1 MRWHTAERLSPR
13 QALTPDG
20 FLIVTDTIIARCGDQ
35 IYHATEVPLDP
46 DDHGMVTVARD
57 ASEVFRPEAI
67 ASFEGKAITD
77 DHPFEEVTPANH
89 RQLAIGHVQNVR
101 RGTGD
106 DADCLV
112 ADLVFT
118 DPAAIEKVRGKRKL
132 ALSCGYDARYERVSR
147 GRGAQRQIVGNHV
160 ALVDEGRCGARCSI
174 GDSGAVIYSY
184 LARDRHRAAYGGE
197 LPPATH
203 DTGCGCD
210 VCQGH
215 AGLPARPRAIEAADD
230 RAAPPSAPTAR
241 RRRRR
246 LILWA
251 DGKRLWQGWT
261 RGRGRDAFDP
271 SEPRNPAGEWTA
283 GAGGSK
289 AAGADKHH
297 QLLTGVGFK
306 RSDAD
311 PDSYSGPH
319 IDKSNMTQ
327 LDSFL
332 KLHEW
337 RAVSHS
343 DVWTHPDGSHLAVT
357 ANDRATGSTLKLTRP
372 AGENTAGNGG
382 AGATSTQGKGEK
394 VDGNTAATASTE
406 RSGVPGGSPG
416 EPSGAY
422 TRGSPRDVGGGGL
435 RPDGAAVRAVYR
447 ATGAGAQ
454 ALAAAEADNPVYHE
468 LGAGSGATFAQ
479 YLTASKADSKFG
491 AAVHVYDPADYD
503 QMRLFTTPDAKAG
516 FALHGDDIISVF
528 RRPGGPKNGAA
539 SMLALAA
546 QEGGRRLDCFDTVL
560 PDIYGKNGFKAVAR
574 LPFNDEY
581 KPDGWDYSTFGK
593 YNAGRPDVVFM
604 TYDPS
609 HHAPYKTGDGAK
621 VEDYDAGTAAQKQ
634 ALGGKTTDAFDPSEP
649 RIKSGE
655 GGGQWTSSGGGGG
668 ASSGGGKSSGGGV
681 PASGAGTGGASGKSA
696 SFFKG
701 EPTAAT
707 KIGNVAIAH
716 WANPP
721 KTNAGWDQLAEVDSN
736 VSPFSEPKLTT
747 PPGKKQGAGVIIQEP
762 DGRVW
767 IVHPTNQFGGY
778 KATFPKGTVEPGMT
792 LRGTALKEAYEE
804 SGLHVALTGFA
815 GDVERTTGTARYY
828 FAKRVGG
835 TPDDAGW
842 ESEAVTLA
850 HPDDLKGFLN
860 HEIDHGIVDQHIL
873 KLPPKPAASPAD
885 PNAPVDTGNWTK
897 LGGKLGSNPG
907 GQYADPDGNKFYVK
921 VSKSDDHARN
931 EFLAARLYEAA
942 GAPVLPTRLVKHQG
956 QLATATPWQDVSL
969 INQNDDA
976 QRKLAQE
983 HFATH
988 AWLANWDAAGT
999 GFDNQGMVNGK
1010 MTTLDPGGSL
1020 LYRAQGEPKG
1030 DAFGDT
1036 VGEWNSLRS
1045 PKNSY
1050 AHQIFG
1056 DIGGKALR
1064 ASALNVAKV
1073 SDKTIDDLV
1082 QAHGPGDVMAKT
1094 ALSERLIKRK
1104 RDIVGH
1110 AVKTAD
1116 ARHRASVRHFYL
1128 DIAA

>member
-215 AGLPARPRAIEAADD
+215 AGLPARPRAEAADD

-261 RGRGRDAFDP
+261 RGRGRDFFDP

-289 AAGADKHH
+289 AA
-297 QLLTGVGFK
+297 
-306 RSDAD
+306 
-311 PDSYSGPH
+311 
-319 IDKSNMTQ
+319 
-327 LDSFL
+327 
-332 KLHEW
+332 
-337 RAVSHS
+337 
-343 DVWTHPDGSHLAVT
+343 
-357 ANDRATGSTLKLTRP
+357 RP
-372 AGENTAGNGG
+372 PGEETAGNGG
-382 AGATSTQGKGEK
+382 ASATSTQGKGEK
-394 VDGNTAATASTE
+394 VDGNTAATTAAE
-406 RSGVPGGSPG
+406 RSRVPGGSPG

-634 ALGGKTTDAFDPSEP
+634 ALGGKTSDAFDPSEP

-885 PNAPVDTGNWTK
+885 PNAPVYTSNWTK

-1030 DAFGDT
+1030 DAFGDQ
-1036 VGEWNSLRS
+1036 VVEWDSLRH
-1045 PKNSY
+1045 PGNSY
-1050 AHQIFG
+1050 AHKIFG

>member
-118 DPAAIEKVRGKRKL
+118 DPTAIEKVRGKRKL

-197 LPPATH
+197 LPATH

-215 AGLPARPRAIEAADD
+215 AGPPARPRAIEAADD

-261 RGRGRDAFDP
+261 QGRGRDFFDP

-289 AAGADKHH
+289 AA
-297 QLLTGVGFK
+297 
-306 RSDAD
+306 
-311 PDSYSGPH
+311 
-319 IDKSNMTQ
+319 
-327 LDSFL
+327 
-332 KLHEW
+332 
-337 RAVSHS
+337 
-343 DVWTHPDGSHLAVT
+343 
-357 ANDRATGSTLKLTRP
+357 RP
-372 AGENTAGNGG
+372 PGEETAGNGG
-382 AGATSTQGKGEK
+382 ASATSTQGKGEK
-394 VDGNTAATASTE
+394 VDGNTAATTAAE
-406 RSGVPGGSPG
+406 RSRVPGGSPG

-634 ALGGKTTDAFDPSEP
+634 ALGGKTSDAFDPSEP

-707 KIGNVAIAH
+707 KIGNVAVAH

-885 PNAPVDTGNWTK
+885 PNAPVDTSNWTK

-1030 DAFGDT
+1030 DAFGDQ
-1036 VGEWNSLRS
+1036 VVEWDSLRH
-1045 PKNSY
+1045 PGNSY
-1050 AHQIFG
+1050 AHKIFG

-1082 QAHGPGDVMAKT
+1082 QAHGPGSVTAKT

-1116 ARHRASVRHFYL
+1116 ARHRSNVRHFYL